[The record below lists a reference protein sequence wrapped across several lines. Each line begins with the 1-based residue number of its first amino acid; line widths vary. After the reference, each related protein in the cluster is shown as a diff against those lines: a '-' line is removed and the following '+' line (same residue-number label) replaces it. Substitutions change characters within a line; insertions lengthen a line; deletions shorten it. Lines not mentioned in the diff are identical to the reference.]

1 MKRKTVVLIGL
12 LFAFAGAAQAAA
24 PDIYDLG
31 FPDDSKDTTVNVLEL
46 NAGQDHTLDTTDD
59 VDRAVLVLTGED
71 TYPYTVRV
79 EQVGTGID
87 PAFVVLDDAGATL
100 TTDVFTG
107 DPGFHDAGSE
117 GEDETWSRVLAP
129 GVYRIGVKHVGAS
142 YGASDAG
149 YSLRVTQDTGA
160 VLLGLGTISI
170 ETIGPGGG
178 KVQAVPFFPERP
190 VKASDPPSA
199 DTPSSDTPSA
209 DTPSADTPSADPPST
224 DTPSAD
230 TPSTDTPSAD
240 TPSSDTPSA
249 DTPSSDPPSAD
260 TPSADPP
267 STDTLL
273 YPHRK
278 VIIPSTALLTTQTVS
293 FGRPH
298 DAYLPL
304 AAKWI
309 DATKAWHVNTQLNN
323 YTLVML
329 QIGEGEGGDKVNQP
343 GQETFSPPLTLV
355 LEMLDN
361 PQDSRVPDLDDIPG
375 GYRSDAARVMVWD
388 APGQL
393 WRVYDPS
400 PTHVGGGVF
409 TTPISSIADYVR
421 RAPMQL
427 PGGGEVNFHEV
438 YFALE
443 PLPEIHGKKPAA
455 ARAWQLYE

>member
-12 LFAFAGAAQAAA
+12 LLAFTGVVQAAG
-24 PDIYDLG
+24 PDIYDLA
-31 FPDDSKDTTVNVLEL
+31 FLDNSKDTTINVLEL
-46 NAGQDHTLDTTDD
+46 NAGQDHTLDTAAD
-59 VDRAVLVLTGED
+59 VDWAILVLTGVD

-79 EQVGTGID
+79 EQVGAGID
-87 PAFVVLDDAGATL
+87 PAFVVLDDTGTTL
-100 TTDVFTG
+100 TADVFSG

-117 GEDETWSRVLAP
+117 GEDETWSKQLAP

-170 ETIGPGGG
+170 ENIGPGGG
-178 KVQAVPFFPERP
+178 KVQAAPFVPKRP
-190 VKASDPPSA
+190 VKASDS
-199 DTPSSDTPSA
+199 
-209 DTPSADTPSADPPST
+209 
-224 DTPSAD
+224 
-230 TPSTDTPSAD
+230 
-240 TPSSDTPSA
+240 
-249 DTPSSDPPSAD
+249 
-260 TPSADPP
+260 P

-278 VIIPSTALLTTQTVS
+278 VVIPSSALLTTQTVS

-304 AAKWI
+304 AAKWV
-309 DATKAWHVNTQLNN
+309 DATKAWHVNTRVNN

-329 QIGEGEGGDKVNQP
+329 QIGDTVNQP

-361 PQDSRVPDLDDIPG
+361 PQDSRVPDLDDVPG

-388 APGQL
+388 APGQI

-409 TTPISSIADYVR
+409 ITPISSIADYVR
-421 RAPMQL
+421 RTPMQI
-427 PGGGEVNFHEV
+427 PGDEVNFHEV

-443 PLPEIHGKKPAA
+443 PLPEIPGKKPAA
-455 ARAWQLYE
+455 AWAWQLYE

>member
-1 MKRKTVVLIGL
+1 MKRKTVTRKTVVLIGL
-12 LFAFAGAAQAAA
+12 LLAFTGAVQAAG
-24 PDIYDLG
+24 PDIYDLA
-31 FPDDSKDTTVNVLEL
+31 FQDDSKDTTINVLEL
-46 NAGQDHTLDTTDD
+46 NAGQDHTLDTAGD
-59 VDRAVLVLTGED
+59 VDWAVLVLTGES
-71 TYPYTVRV
+71 TYPYTVHV

-87 PAFVVLDDAGATL
+87 PAFVVLDDAGTTL

-107 DPGFHDAGSE
+107 DPGFHDAGWE
-117 GEDETWSRVLAP
+117 GEAETWSKQLAP

-149 YSLRVTQDTGA
+149 YFLRVTQDTGA

-170 ETIGPGGG
+170 ENIGPGGG
-178 KVQAVPFFPERP
+178 KVQAAPFLPKRP
-190 VKASDPPSA
+190 VKAD
-199 DTPSSDTPSA
+199 
-209 DTPSADTPSADPPST
+209 
-224 DTPSAD
+224 
-230 TPSTDTPSAD
+230 
-240 TPSSDTPSA
+240 
-249 DTPSSDPPSAD
+249 
-260 TPSADPP
+260 DPP

-278 VIIPSTALLTTQTVS
+278 VVIPPSAFNSTQTVS

-329 QIGEGEGGDKVNQP
+329 QIGDTVNQP

-388 APGQL
+388 APGRI
-393 WRVYDPS
+393 WRVYDAS

-421 RAPMQL
+421 RTPMPL
-427 PGGGEVNFHEV
+427 PGGGEANFHEV

-443 PLPEIHGKKPAA
+443 PLPEIPGKKPAA

>member
-1 MKRKTVVLIGL
+1 MERTTVVVIGL
-12 LFAFAGAAQAAA
+12 LFAFTGAVQAAG
-24 PDIYDLG
+24 PDIYDLA
-31 FPDDSKDTTVNVLEL
+31 FLDDSKDTTINVLEL
-46 NAGQDHTLDTTDD
+46 NAGQDHTLDTAAD
-59 VDRAVLVLTGED
+59 VDWAVLVLTGVD
-71 TYPYTVRV
+71 TYPYTLRV

-87 PAFVVLDDAGATL
+87 PAFVVLDDAGSTL

-107 DPGFHDAGSE
+107 DPGFHDEHPE
-117 GEDETWSRVLAP
+117 GEDETWSRVLAH

-170 ETIGPGGG
+170 ENIGPGGG
-178 KVQAVPFFPERP
+178 KVQAVPFFVFPKRP

-199 DTPSSDTPSA
+199 DTPS
-209 DTPSADTPSADPPST
+209 
-224 DTPSAD
+224 AD
-230 TPSTDTPSAD
+230 TPSTDTPSTDA
-240 TPSSDTPSA
+240 
-249 DTPSSDPPSAD
+249 
-260 TPSADPP
+260 P

-278 VIIPSTALLTTQTVS
+278 VVIPPSAFNSTQTVS

-304 AAKWI
+304 AAKWV

-329 QIGEGEGGDKVNQP
+329 QIGDTVNQP

-361 PQDSRVPDLDDIPG
+361 PQDSRVPDLDDVPG
-375 GYRSDAARVMVWD
+375 GYLTDAARVMVWD
-388 APGQL
+388 APGQV

-400 PTHVGGGVF
+400 PIYDSASSHTGSGVF
-409 TTPISSIADYVR
+409 TTTISSIADYVR
-421 RAPMQL
+421 RTPMPL

-443 PLPEIHGKKPAA
+443 PVPEIPVRKPAA